1 MNKQDI
7 ILGKWWTSNNPSRKI
22 TGILNV
28 KKKELFLSD
37 SLNGD
42 DFDEY
47 FNRESYKPRF
57 LQPNDSIFI
66 NGIDI
71 NSGQGIYS
79 LVFYDNPRTCK
90 QRLTPMGAT
99 HCYSYKI
106 SQIWGGGFLNNFDD
120 LKSNK
125 FICNINGLSQYT
137 PATYPRL
144 GVGQKKIS
152 LSMPNDVK
160 VYSANGIFIYLHTSA
175 SYHSQTASSKYEFKN
190 HVGLR
195 ITSRRKLPLSEAT
208 EYCRKIRNFFSI
220 TTNTKLTSGRT
231 AFKRGPG
238 YCHTITGE
246 EYISKISKPLCR
258 YATIKNELDRLLSKW
273 LDVYD
278 QYHIVFDQLSIFI
291 GEKLPIETRFI
302 IFTSIAETYVSL
314 KEPNHNNSLQA
325 SLKYLNESLSKEM
338 RVLDKFSTIKIDR
351 IRTTRNKLVHG
362 KLDNDNSQDAI
373 ITDIHEL
380 LIAGRLIEYLV
391 ITDIFKTLGSS
402 NHILEEI
409 RDYYRF
415 YIDIS
420 STRTQPELP

>member
-22 TGILNV
+22 TGTLNV

-42 DFDEY
+42 DFDKY

-71 NSGQGIYS
+71 NSDQGIYS

-120 LKSNK
+120 LKSNQ
-125 FICNINGLSQYT
+125 FICDINGLSQYIPT
-137 PATYPRL
+137 TYPGL
-144 GVGQKKIS
+144 GAGRKKIS
-152 LSMPNDVK
+152 LCIPSDVK
-160 VYSANGIFIYLHTSA
+160 VYSANGIFIYLHASA
-175 SYHSQTASSKYEFKN
+175 TCHSQIASSKYEFKN

-195 ITSRRKLPLSEAT
+195 ITSKHKLPLNEAT

-220 TTNTKLTSGRT
+220 VTNTKLTSDRT
-231 AFKRGPG
+231 TFKHSLG

-246 EYISKISKPLCR
+246 
-258 YATIKNELDRLLSKW
+258 
-273 LDVYD
+273 
-278 QYHIVFDQLSIFI
+278 
-291 GEKLPIETRFI
+291 
-302 IFTSIAETYVSL
+302 
-314 KEPNHNNSLQA
+314 
-325 SLKYLNESLSKEM
+325 
-338 RVLDKFSTIKIDR
+338 
-351 IRTTRNKLVHG
+351 
-362 KLDNDNSQDAI
+362 
-373 ITDIHEL
+373 
-380 LIAGRLIEYLV
+380 
-391 ITDIFKTLGSS
+391 
-402 NHILEEI
+402 
-409 RDYYRF
+409 
-415 YIDIS
+415 
-420 STRTQPELP
+420 